1 MSPYRTAAPRVTAPR
16 THWFRVL
23 AHAALLGLRM
33 AWRLHRWRSA
43 ERRARKAALAARRA
57 ALLTQVDQ
65 SVAQRVK
72 ARAAKGIES
81 SIGDQY
87 RMVCEEL
94 DRVGL

>member
-1 MSPYRTAAPRVTAPR
+1 
-16 THWFRVL
+16 
-23 AHAALLGLRM
+23 
-33 AWRLHRWRSA
+33 
-43 ERRARKAALAARRA
+43 
-57 ALLTQVDQ
+57 LTQVDQ